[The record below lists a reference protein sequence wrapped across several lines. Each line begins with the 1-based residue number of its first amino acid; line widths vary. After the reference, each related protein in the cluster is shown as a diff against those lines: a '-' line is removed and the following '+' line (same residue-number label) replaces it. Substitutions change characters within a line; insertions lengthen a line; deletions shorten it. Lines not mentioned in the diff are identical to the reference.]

1 MTVSK
6 GFSGNMAS
14 VKASQR
20 RAVAQQVLGRIPL
33 PCNKTAFTQHGEL
46 LSPTPAYAVTS
57 VAREK

>member
-20 RAVAQQVLGRIPL
+20 RAVAQQVLGSE
-33 PCNKTAFTQHGEL
+33 NTGGKNSFTL
-46 LSPTPAYAVTS
+46 
-57 VAREK
+57 